1 MVDSIDIYS
10 CDLQDVCIGKVVLTV
25 SNDTDSSVGYI
36 QVREAAA
43 TVTTPAQ

>member
-1 MVDSIDIYS
+1 MVDSIDIYNYN
-10 CDLQDVCIGKVVLTV
+10 LQDVCIGKVVLTV

-36 QVREAAA
+36 QVRGDSW